1 MSVRIKVLS
10 PGLFTTVQ
18 DGGRFGY
25 EHQGVPPSGPMD
37 SIAHRIA
44 NLLVGNPANAAALE
58 MTALGGSFA
67 VVGGECNVC
76 VSGRAVLLVDS
87 PGEAQRELECWRTHR
102 LAAGSVLSVGYLEH
116 GMRAYL
122 AVSGGFVV
130 PSVLGSASTLT
141 RAHLGGIEGRQL
153 AAGDELPI
161 GAATAAADLRAFP
174 RELIDACYGTGAIG
188 VLLGPQDDYF
198 SAGQIAAFL
207 GAGFKVSA
215 QSDRMGYRLAGPAIS
230 HRRGADIVSDAIV
243 AGSIQI
249 PGSGQPIIAL
259 QDRQTTGGYAKI
271 ATVIAAD
278 LPRLGQYQP
287 GQIVRF
293 AALSVDDAIER
304 WRALEARLADF
315 AGQCGRPLFFPDEN
329 NINLGVTYR
338 D

>member
-1 MSVRIKVLS
+1 MSVRLKVQS
-10 PGLFTTVQ
+10 PGLFTTLQ

-25 EHQGVPPSGPMD
+25 EHLGVPPSGPMD

-67 VVGGECNVC
+67 VVGGPCAIC
-76 VSGRAVLLVDS
+76 VTGRVELLVDS
-87 PGEAQRELECWRTHR
+87 PGEAQRELETWRTHR
-102 LAAGSVLSVGYLEH
+102 LTAGSVLSIGYLER

-122 AVSGGFVV
+122 AVSGSFVV
-130 PSVLGSASTLT
+130 PQVLGSASTLT
-141 RAHLGGIEGRQL
+141 RAQLGGIEGRQL
-153 AAGDELPI
+153 VAGDELPV
-161 GAATAAADLRAFP
+161 GATTAAVGCRTFP
-174 RELIDACYGTGAIG
+174 RELIDTLYGTGAIG

-207 GAGFKVSA
+207 CAGFKVSA
-215 QSDRMGYRLAGPAIS
+215 QSDRMGYRLQGPAIA
-230 HRRGADIVSDAIV
+230 HRDGADIVSDAIV

-293 AALSVDDAIER
+293 AALSIDDAVER
-304 WRALEARLADF
+304 WSALEAQLADF
-315 AGQCGRPLFFPDEN
+315 ALQF
-329 NINLGVTYR
+329 GVSDTFS
-338 D
+338 

>member
-1 MSVRIKVLS
+1 VSVRIKVHS
-10 PGLFTTVQ
+10 PGLFTTLQ

-67 VVGGECNVC
+67 VVGGDCNVC
-76 VSGRAVLLVDS
+76 VSGRVQLLVDS
-87 PGEAQRELECWRTHR
+87 PGEVQRELETWRTHR

-122 AVSGGFVV
+122 AVAGAFVV
-130 PSVLGSASTLT
+130 PLVLGSASTLT
-141 RAHLGGIEGRQL
+141 RARLGGIEGRCL
-153 AAGDELPI
+153 AAGDEIPI
-161 GAATAAADLRAFP
+161 GAATAAVDSRTFP

-198 SAGQIAAFL
+198 SAGQIDAFL

-215 QSDRMGYRLAGPAIS
+215 QSDRMGYRLQGPAIA
-230 HRRGADIVSDAIV
+230 HRHGADIVSDAIV

-259 QDRQTTGGYAKI
+259 HDRQTTGGYAKI

-293 AALSVDDAIER
+293 TALSIDDAVER
-304 WRALEARLADF
+304 WRALVARLGAF
-315 AGQCGRPLFFPDEN
+315 AAQCGRPIPFPEEN
-329 NINLGVTYR
+329 NMNRGVTYR